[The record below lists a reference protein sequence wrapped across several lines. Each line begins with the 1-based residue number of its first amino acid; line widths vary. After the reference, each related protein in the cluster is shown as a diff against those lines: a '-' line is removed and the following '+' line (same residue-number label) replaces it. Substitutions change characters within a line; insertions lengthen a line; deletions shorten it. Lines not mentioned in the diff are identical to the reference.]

1 MDSFLRLVLPEP
13 NGKPGLQDCY
23 GVRLYTADGQPISG
37 LMAVKLESS
46 ATSPIWRATLVMEV
60 NVSGKPA

>member
-1 MDSFLRLVLPEP
+1 MDNFLRLVLPDA
-13 NGKPGLQDCY
+13 NGKPGLQDCS

-37 LMAVKLESS
+37 LVAVKLESS
-46 ATSPIWRATLVMEV
+46 ATSRIWRATLVMEV